1 MFSLRLKN
9 KTEISETSHLR
20 EISSI
25 LRFEHFKLLSNN
37 HFPWNSKKKK
47 KSQKFGMFEKTYT
60 LFESAILALL
70 LIDILYN
77 QPLFKDPQNKSV
89 CIWYHLPHRQRY
101 SEVPQDS
108 RIEKEK
114 AQTYLSVCEVQ
125 FCLAPA
131 SEAHHSV
138 LVILLCWLSMKI
150 HQWGKKSSGLL
161 KTFSS
166 TCLT

>member
-1 MFSLRLKN
+1 
-9 KTEISETSHLR
+9 
-20 EISSI
+20 
-25 LRFEHFKLLSNN
+25 
-37 HFPWNSKKKK
+37 
-47 KSQKFGMFEKTYT
+47 MFEKTYT